1 MGCVKGDWLA
11 GALIVLSMIASAET
25 LGSKLNRLIDLGL
38 SSQQTEAKTNPNP
51 NLNRAR
57 AHTHGPNAHA

>member
-1 MGCVKGDWLA
+1 MA
-11 GALIVLSMIASAET
+11 GALIVLSMIASADT

-38 SSQQTEAKTNPNP
+38 SSQQTEAKTNPN
-51 NLNRAR
+51 LTRAR